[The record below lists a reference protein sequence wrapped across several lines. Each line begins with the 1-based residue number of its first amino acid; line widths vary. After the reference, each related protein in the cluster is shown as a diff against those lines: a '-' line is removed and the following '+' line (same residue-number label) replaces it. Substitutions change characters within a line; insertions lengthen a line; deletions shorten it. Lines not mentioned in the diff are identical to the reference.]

1 MKKSNLVKFI
11 ELPAVLLLA
20 IYVTIQQLRNAF
32 MEKHE
37 TEDLMEAINRIH
49 RRDVDMWNWFCVR
62 WQTPVAIAFYM
73 LLLILAL

>member
-11 ELPAVLLLA
+11 ELPAALLLA

-37 TEDLMEAINRIH
+37 TEDL
-49 RRDVDMWNWFCVR
+49 WK
-62 WQTPVAIAFYM
+62 Q
-73 LLLILAL
+73 